1 MKLYSVY
8 MIVTSGE
15 SPSSSASD
23 VDSFCRQGV
32 IDKSAKTKR
41 GLSHGVGTLL
51 PVARNH
57 QSFVPLLEVV
67 SYIPYSSIVGMI
79 H

>member
-1 MKLYSVY
+1 

-23 VDSFCRQGV
+23 VDSFCHQGV

-41 GLSHGVGTLL
+41 SISHGLGNLL
-51 PVARNH
+51 PLAKTH
-57 QSFVPLLEVV
+57 QNFVPLLEVV
-67 SYIPYSSIVGMI
+67 SYPHI
-79 H
+79 HQLLE